1 MITLDYQSRVPIYRQ
16 IENRILE
23 LILLGVYTSDA
34 QLPSVRTLAVDLG
47 INPNTI
53 QKAYQELESDGII
66 YTVTGK
72 GSFVKGVGEARSQ
85 LQNKAAHSV
94 EAALRE
100 AHLANLPSTT
110 VHRMVDQEYGEVKH
124 HD

>member
-16 IENRILE
+16 IEDRILE
-23 LILLGVYTSDA
+23 LILLGVYPADT

-53 QKAYQELESDGII
+53 QKAYQELESEGII

-94 EAALRE
+94 ESALKE
-100 AHLANLPSTT
+100 AHRANLPASAIR
-110 VHRMVDQEYGEVKH
+110 RMVDEEYGEVKH